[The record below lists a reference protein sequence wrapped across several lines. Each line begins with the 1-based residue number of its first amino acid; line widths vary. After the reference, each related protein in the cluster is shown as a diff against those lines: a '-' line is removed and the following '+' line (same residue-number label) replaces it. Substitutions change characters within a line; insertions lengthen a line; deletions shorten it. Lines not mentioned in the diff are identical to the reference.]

1 MATASEVA
9 SAPWSS
15 GSPVAVM
22 DTPRGTMDTTDGAD
36 ADLGMRNPLA
46 QQPRATAAEGEHELR
61 SALLT
66 GGTWS
71 QQQIE
76 EMKQFVAASVD
87 ARTAAAEP
95 ERSRAHAHAEPNFHQ
110 AMVFYSTSKEPQD
123 AAMHARAPL
132 LLAVSWMI
140 VILQCMVSAGVYK
153 GTMFPSCRSNTMC
166 GQGQFCLLGYA
177 PRAGAPGWVQNFGVS
192 KHSAH
197 TKNLLTKLLLTECL

>member
-1 MATASEVA
+1 MIRGPFVGTIDTADA
-9 SAPWSS
+9 
-15 GSPVAVM
+15 
-22 DTPRGTMDTTDGAD
+22 RGAD
-36 ADLGMRNPLA
+36 ADAEFGNPLA
-46 QQPRATAAEGEHELR
+46 QPSATAAGGEHELR
-61 SALLT
+61 SAMLT

-153 GTMFPSCRSNTMC
+153 GTMFPSCRSNNMC